1 MRVPASCFNPE
12 RTAALRKKV
21 KFSAARGMDAG
32 GGIIAPVLKDAE
44 NGEKYV

>member
-1 MRVPASCFNPE
+1 MIFLCNAGSCV
-12 RTAALRKKV
+12 L
-21 KFSAARGMDAG
+21 DAG

>member
-1 MRVPASCFNPE
+1 MRKMYGREFPCLDGGFAE
-12 RTAALRKKV
+12 KV